1 MHRPRRRPRARATGG
16 ARHRARRGRGRHA
29 ADRAHPRATRRAHH
43 VRFRHRRVRVA
54 HRRPDA
60 GARRRRQ
67 AASRQAVRRRG
78 CVHRDGPARG
88 HEPARPR
95 EALPPLSRPRPP
107 ADLDAD
113 RRARAMDGP
122 GARLHHRARRDG
134 EHGGRPAQPAAHRDR
149 RGGRIVRRGPGRLV
163 DDAPQAQSRLVR
175 EREVDLEGDGAAGH
189 HHLHGPDQRAPARP
203 HELRFPA
210 LPRRA
215 PRRDS
220 VRGGPPRV
228 LARGRAR
235 RSRPAQGEHR
245 DVARR
250 DRRGAALRAAREVRT
265 SGRARD
271 RAQAHARGRAERP
284 HGAGDRGAG
293 RRPARLPEEARARR
307 APHARAAGGVH
318 RPRTGGHALRHRAL
332 ARQAERCAAGMT
344 TLMQSEV
351 PGASLWRRGK
361 VRDVYEAGGDRLVIV
376 ASDRLSAFDVVLPTP
391 IPGKGRI
398 LTQLSNFWF
407 RKTAHLVPNHLVSTD
422 IRRFPIAFRE
432 RRELAQRAVLV
443 KRCERVDIECVARG
457 YISGSA
463 WTEYKALGTVAGET
477 LPRGLL
483 ESERLPEPIFTPA
496 TKAATGHD
504 ENISRKQLAAIVG
517 TDLAK
522 ELERLTLAL
531 YRFAHDEAAEKG
543 LVLADTKFEFGFH
556 DGKITLIDEV
566 LTPDSSRY
574 WDAET
579 YKPGSAP
586 PSYDKQYVR
595 DFLLGAGWNKEPP
608 APALPEEVVRGTSER
623 YRECY
628 RRIVGKALA

>member
-1 MHRPRRRPRARATGG
+1 
-16 ARHRARRGRGRHA
+16 
-29 ADRAHPRATRRAHH
+29 
-43 VRFRHRRVRVA
+43 
-54 HRRPDA
+54 
-60 GARRRRQ
+60 
-67 AASRQAVRRRG
+67 
-78 CVHRDGPARG
+78 
-88 HEPARPR
+88 
-95 EALPPLSRPRPP
+95 
-107 ADLDAD
+107 
-113 RRARAMDGP
+113 
-122 GARLHHRARRDG
+122 
-134 EHGGRPAQPAAHRDR
+134 
-149 RGGRIVRRGPGRLV
+149 
-163 DDAPQAQSRLVR
+163 
-175 EREVDLEGDGAAGH
+175 
-189 HHLHGPDQRAPARP
+189 
-203 HELRFPA
+203 
-210 LPRRA
+210 
-215 PRRDS
+215 
-220 VRGGPPRV
+220 
-228 LARGRAR
+228 
-235 RSRPAQGEHR
+235 
-245 DVARR
+245 
-250 DRRGAALRAAREVRT
+250 
-265 SGRARD
+265 
-271 RAQAHARGRAERP
+271 
-284 HGAGDRGAG
+284 
-293 RRPARLPEEARARR
+293 
-307 APHARAAGGVH
+307 
-318 RPRTGGHALRHRAL
+318 
-332 ARQAERCAAGMT
+332 MT

-531 YRFAHDEAAEKG
+531 YRFAHDYAAAKG
-543 LVLADTKFEFGFH
+543 VILADTKFEFGFH
-556 DGKITLIDEV
+556 DGQLTLIDEA

-574 WDAET
+574 WEGST
-579 YKPGSAP
+579 YTPGSSPA
-586 PSYDKQYVR
+586 SYDKQYVR
-595 DFLLGAGWNKEPP
+595 NFLTLSGWDKEPP
-608 APALPEEVVRGTSER
+608 APALPEDVVAGTADR

-628 RRIVGKALA
+628 ERIVGETLA